1 MRELK
6 GQLIEETKFTS
17 PYRMILAGSSGSGK
31 THFAGRLLQNK
42 NLFTDYPRSVVYYF
56 PCYLKKAPVRWHKTL
71 DIPVSYQVGLPT
83 KDELVNLPKQS
94 LVVLDDSFD
103 EAINN
108 SAVDHLFRVISGK
121 RKISVIIM
129 TQNNFSKG
137 KFGRDIR
144 NSCNFA
150 VLFRNCCDTSINE
163 NIARMAG
170 LGKAYKAASL
180 DSEGV
185 KYPYMFIDQSQQG
198 QLSNY
203 RLYTDIFAQNKEVW
217 SVDGMKGYVVPANDF
232 EQIFDIIVEDK
243 KSYTASVETKHE
255 DTKRQSADY
264 YQSES
269 DGEWNPTYFKPKE
282 KIDKRREQC
291 DNQSEEWE
299 TSQIKITEKPRKS
312 KRKRKQRRKSSS
324 TESSESDEDRRR
336 RAKKQP
342 IKQPVQKPETE
353 DDSSESDSSSRRQFD
368 QYEGVIFQN

>member
-6 GQLIEETKFTS
+6 GQVIEETKFTS

-31 THFAGRLLQNK
+31 THFAGRLLQSK
-42 NLFTDYPRSVVYYF
+42 NLFKEYPRSVVYYF

-83 KDELVNLPKQS
+83 KDDLINLPKHS

-108 SAVDHLFRVISGK
+108 SAIDHLFRVISGK

-170 LGKAYKAASL
+170 LTKSYKAASL
-180 DSEGV
+180 DCEGV

-203 RLYTDIFAQNKEVW
+203 RLYTDIFGRNKEVW

-243 KSYTASVETKHE
+243 KSYTASVETNNE
-255 DTKRQSADY
+255 DKKQQTADFY
-264 YQSES
+264 ESES
-269 DGEWNPTYFKPKE
+269 DREWNPTYFSPKE
-282 KIDKRREQC
+282 KIEKRQEKC
-291 DNQSEEWE
+291 DNKTEKWY
-299 TSQIKITEKPRKS
+299 TSDIKITEKPRKT

-324 TESSESDEDRRR
+324 SESSDSEEDRRR
-336 RAKKQP
+336 RANKQP
-342 IKQPVQKPETE
+342 IKQPTEKQETD
-353 DDSSESDSSSRRQFD
+353 DDSSESDNNSRKQFER
-368 QYEGVIFQN
+368 YEGVIFQN